1 MLQSNLTSAIYYSQE
16 DSVPSNIFRWKKVEI
31 LRLLRKLHRDKPR
44 IEDLRILLNMATTL
58 NSTKIQLRNPH
69 ANTGEI
75 SELETIQVLALPE
88 QTSVTVT

>member
-1 MLQSNLTSAIYYSQE
+1 M
-16 DSVPSNIFRWKKVEI
+16 EI

-58 NSTKIQLRNPH
+58 NSTKIQLRNPR